1 MFRSTTHPLIY
12 ITYKEKSHP
21 MSHALIDNLLAKGTT
36 SIIYTCS
43 QDHIHIQ
50 YKDINISITVEDFID
65 FAQTMSHA
73 LTEWSDLDVKGV
85 LQSPPEISV

>member
-1 MFRSTTHPLIY
+1 
-12 ITYKEKSHP
+12 

-50 YKDINISITVEDFID
+50 YKDINISATVDDFID
-65 FAQTMSHA
+65 FAQTMAHA
-73 LTEWSDLDVKGV
+73 LIEWSHLDAQGV